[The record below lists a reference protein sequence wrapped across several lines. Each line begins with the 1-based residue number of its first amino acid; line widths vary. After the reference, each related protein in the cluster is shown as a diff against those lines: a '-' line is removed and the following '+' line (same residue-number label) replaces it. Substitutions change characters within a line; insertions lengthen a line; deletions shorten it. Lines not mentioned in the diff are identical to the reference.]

1 MDHSGREH
9 KQGNS
14 AANRERRWEG
24 DDPGDGR

>member
-24 DDPGDGR
+24 DDAR